1 MVETARI
8 WYIDS
13 GANVTFQL
21 FGPIFGSILLAFG
34 KELMKK
40 KRIHLNVHYFSG
52 LLALATT
59 SQFTELIGQ
68 HHGKCWGC
76 RFARLVSNICCILYS

>member
-21 FGPIFGSILLAFG
+21 FGPIFGSILLAIS
-34 KELMKK
+34 KELTKK
-40 KRIHLNVHYFSG
+40 KSISPKCSLISVAYWLWQQLPSLLSSLASTMANVGAAG
-52 LLALATT
+52 LQDL
-59 SQFTELIGQ
+59 
-68 HHGKCWGC
+68 C
-76 RFARLVSNICCILYS
+76 